1 VRRARHLF
9 ERIASFAALSR
20 AARAAARGKK
30 RKGGVA
36 RFLLDA
42 EREVLAL
49 ERELRVGTYRPR
61 PFRTFVVRDPKPRTI
76 CAADFR
82 DRVVHHAV
90 CAELEPLFERGFMDG
105 SYACR
110 KGKGAHAAARRAQE
124 ILRLFRYYLKLDVR
138 KFFDSVDHGVLKRL
152 LGRRI
157 KDADFLRLLG
167 AIIDQ
172 QVPWTEAGKGIPIGN
187 LTSQHFANL
196 YLDPLDHFV
205 KETLRVKG
213 CVRYMDDVVLFA
225 DEKGFLWDALAQ
237 VERFLRERLLL
248 SVKEGSSVLAPAG
261 EGLSFLGLRIFPG
274 VVRIQRRGWRRFRR
288 KAIERERTFAAGE
301 IDEETFV
308 RSMASLTGHLRH
320 AATRNLRASFFV
332 GRECVNL

>member
-1 VRRARHLF
+1 
-9 ERIASFAALSR
+9 
-20 AARAAARGKK
+20 
-30 RKGGVA
+30 
-36 RFLLDA
+36 
-42 EREVLAL
+42 
-49 ERELRVGTYRPR
+49 
-61 PFRTFVVRDPKPRTI
+61 
-76 CAADFR
+76 
-82 DRVVHHAV
+82 
-90 CAELEPLFERGFMDG
+90 MDG